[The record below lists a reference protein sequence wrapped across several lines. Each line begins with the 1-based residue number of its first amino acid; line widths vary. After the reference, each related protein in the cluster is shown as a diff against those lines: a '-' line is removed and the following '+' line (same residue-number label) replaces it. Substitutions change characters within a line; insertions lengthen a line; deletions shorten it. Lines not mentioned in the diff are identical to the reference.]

1 MKKLSIIITVLSLIL
16 SQQLLGVTVTWN
28 NNETLTTEDY
38 TNGEQVTIPTAPTPP
53 AGYYFVGW
61 SATKIADNTT
71 SAGSGDMLFN
81 SCEGNNET
89 DLSKEDY
96 DEWGW

>member
-1 MKKLSIIITVLSLIL
+1 MKKEYQSPQAKEVRLHPHTP
-16 SQQLLGVTVTWN
+16 LL
-28 NNETLTTEDY
+28 
-38 TNGEQVTIPTAPTPP
+38 
-53 AGYYFVGW
+53 
-61 SATKIADNTT
+61 
-71 SAGSGDMLFN
+71 AGSGDMLFN